1 MVGYLRQIH
10 LTLLASN
17 PVDARVCVCVCVSV
31 CVCGERG
38 EGVELK
44 LGCLSSGRT
53 SLRGYGKVLVR
64 LLDIQLHY

>member
-1 MVGYLRQIH
+1 MSVSLCVCVY
-10 LTLLASN
+10 
-17 PVDARVCVCVCVSV
+17 VCVCVCV
-31 CVCGERG
+31 CGGGYPKLGER
-38 EGVELK
+38 VELK

>member
-1 MVGYLRQIH
+1 MCVC
-10 LTLLASN
+10 
-17 PVDARVCVCVCVSV
+17 VFVCVCVCVYV
-31 CVCGERG
+31 FVKGGGYPKLGER
-38 EGVELK
+38 VELK